1 MKNIQQLRL
10 RKKQSKM
17 KRCGVVAVE
26 FAFVAPVL
34 LAIVLG
40 LIELT
45 RAYDAQ
51 YLLQSAARE
60 GARFA
65 SMDRDGMLADGQT
78 TNSKLASDVTN
89 FLASSGI
96 PPENIQ
102 VHIRDHA
109 DPTQTFDLDNPTND
123 LKLFNVEISV
133 PFSSVSFTPVSSNND
148 YGLSSSITFR
158 NGRATMS
165 Q

>member
-1 MKNIQQLRL
+1 MQNLIVQKGQQ
-10 RKKQSKM
+10 KQ
-17 KRCGVVAVE
+17 RRGAVAVE

-34 LAIVLG
+34 LAITLG
-40 LIELT
+40 MVELT
-45 RAYDAQ
+45 RVYDAQ

-65 SMDRDGMLADGQT
+65 SMDRDGLLAEGQS
-78 TNSKLASDVTN
+78 TNDKLTSDVTN

-96 PPENIQ
+96 PACNIQ
-102 VHIRDHA
+102 VELLDHV
-109 DPTQTFDLDNPTND
+109 DPTQPFDLDNPNND
-123 LKLFNVEISV
+123 LKLFDVVVTV
-133 PFSSVSFTPVSSNND
+133 PFSNVSFTPISGPND
-148 YGLSSSITFR
+148 YDLSASVTFR

>member
-1 MKNIQQLRL
+1 MQKKQQLRNQQQPQQ
-10 RKKQSKM
+10 R
-17 KRCGVVAVE
+17 RGAVAVE

-34 LAIVLG
+34 LAITLG
-40 LIELT
+40 MVEVT
-45 RAYDAQ
+45 RVYDTQ

-65 SMDRDGMLADGQT
+65 SMDRGGLLADGQT
-78 TNSKLASDVTN
+78 TNDKLATDVKN

-96 PPENIQ
+96 PAADI
-102 VHIRDHA
+102 VVDIVDHEHP
-109 DPTQTFDLDNPTND
+109 DQTFVLDNMAND
-123 LKLFNVEISV
+123 LKLFDVKISV
-133 PFSSVSFTPVSSNND
+133 PFSSVSFTPVSTAND
-148 YGLSSSITFR
+148 YRLNAKTTFR